1 MKVYLSLGSNLDD
14 RVQNLRRALT
24 LIALEGIR
32 TLKIS
37 SFYETAPVNVPRQPW
52 FMNCVAEVE
61 TRLSPPRLLKVT
73 QRIEKDL
80 GRDRRN
86 LKGPRKIDIDILL
99 CGDRILQMRD
109 LTIPHRRM
117 GERRFVLIPL
127 REVADGLRHPVTG
140 RTVPEMLAFT
150 PDESPVVWHCR

>member
-1 MKVYLSLGSNLDD
+1 
-14 RVQNLRRALT
+14 
-24 LIALEGIR
+24 
-32 TLKIS
+32 
-37 SFYETAPVNVPRQPW
+37 
-52 FMNCVAEVE
+52 
-61 TRLSPPRLLKVT
+61 
-73 QRIEKDL
+73 RIEKDL

-99 CGDRILQMRD
+99 CGGRILQMRN

-140 RTVPEMLAFT
+140 RTVPEMLALT